1 MCADSIGDSETIGL
15 MASPVA
21 GHRHRARSRCI
32 DLSDVERR
40 LAIGRRLRTIRLA
53 SGLTQAE
60 LSAGLGTKAWISAL
74 ENGLV
79 YPSLPS
85 LYRLA
90 ERLGVD
96 VTSFLVDSA
105 VDPAIEARAEA
116 RRALDGL
123 RREMR
128 HAERLVVELDTL
140 VDRPRPDGAHDG
152 GRSG

>member
-1 MCADSIGDSETIGL
+1 MSAGSIGDSETIGS
-15 MASPVA
+15 MTPRT
-21 GHRHRARSRCI
+21 GCRHRARARCI
-32 DLSDVERR
+32 DQSDVERR
-40 LAIGRRLRTIRLA
+40 LAIGRRLRSIRLA

-90 ERLGVD
+90 ERLGVE

-105 VDPAIEARAEA
+105 VDPAIEVRAEA
-116 RRALDGL
+116 RRALDDL
-123 RREMR
+123 RRDMR
-128 HAERLVVELDTL
+128 RAEQVLAEHGAL
-140 VDRPRPDGAHDG
+140 VDQPRPSASHDG
-152 GRSG
+152 GRAQ